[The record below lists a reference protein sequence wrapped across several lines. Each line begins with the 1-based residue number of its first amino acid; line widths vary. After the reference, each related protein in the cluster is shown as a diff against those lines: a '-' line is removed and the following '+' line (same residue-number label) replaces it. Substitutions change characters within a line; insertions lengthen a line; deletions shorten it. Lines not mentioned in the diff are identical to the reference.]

1 MDSVYT
7 ERNWKGRDD
16 PDLQPELFKQK
27 HRASGRKG
35 NPNRKATIAQ
45 KREDRVALAAALA
58 EVEAE
63 AEKKQD
69 DNNDGSGKDDNGDND
84 NGDDGDTA
92 WDPNLLD

>member
-7 ERNWKGRDD
+7 ERNWKGRDA

-45 KREDRVALAAALA
+45 KREDRVALASALA

-63 AEKKQD
+63 AENKQD
-69 DNNDGSGKDDNGDND
+69 DNNDGNGDD
-84 NGDDGDTA
+84 DDDDGDTA

>member
-1 MDSVYT
+1 MGSVYT

-27 HRASGRKG
+27 NRARGRRG
-35 NPNRKATIAQ
+35 NPGRKATIAQ
-45 KREDRVALAAALA
+45 KREDRVALASALA

-63 AEKKQD
+63 AENKQD
-69 DNNDGSGKDDNGDND
+69 DNNDGNGDD
-84 NGDDGDTA
+84 DDDDGDTA